1 MKTKSQVSFAI
12 SQLGQV
18 MIIGLFFGVIVS
30 VVAHFFVEGVKAL
43 SSPRLGIEPV
53 SVFGLDIHY
62 SQAITLS
69 IAAVLIYIIKK
80 SLTIGRWQGPA
91 DTIYGAHRPDNELD
105 VKVGLSSTLVAF
117 ISASGGASV
126 GQYGPLVHFGA
137 VIGSACKRFLK
148 IDLSTDVFIGCGVA
162 AAISAGFNA
171 PIAGVVFA
179 HEAILRHFS
188 LRAIA
193 PIAIASC
200 VATGTSEVLWP
211 GSKLFEL
218 SVFSGDLSRL
228 LPIALILGPIF
239 GLVAVAL
246 MQSVRHTTRF
256 VASKGLRPEQGLCIA
271 VLITSIGGAF
281 VPEAL
286 GLGGSTVD
294 SIINLEF
301 SFGFLLI
308 LLLMKI
314 ALTTACLGFGL
325 FGGIFSPSLLVG
337 AAAGALALYVGTI
350 AGLDV
355 TSSLGIIICGMAA
368 VSSSVIGA
376 PIAGV
381 MIVLELTGSYEYAL
395 VAMIS
400 IVTSVLT
407 SHFLF
412 GHSFFDRQL
421 ADRGIDIAG
430 GRTGLEMMERSI
442 ATILHQNYTK
452 LVKDMTAKASI
463 SKMLED
469 DVTEAYVLDKENL
482 FLGKV
487 TLQSLLIAKSQDT
500 LSSLFQIDPITI
512 KSDAS
517 LQQAM
522 EVAVKFV
529 GESIPIIDREHNQ
542 LMGVVTEADL
552 FKDYLALQNKIV
564 DLERR

>member
-1 MKTKSQVSFAI
+1 
-12 SQLGQV
+12 
-18 MIIGLFFGVIVS
+18 
-30 VVAHFFVEGVKAL
+30 
-43 SSPRLGIEPV
+43 
-53 SVFGLDIHY
+53 
-62 SQAITLS
+62 
-69 IAAVLIYIIKK
+69 
-80 SLTIGRWQGPA
+80 
-91 DTIYGAHRPDNELD
+91 
-105 VKVGLSSTLVAF
+105 VAF

-126 GQYGPLVHFGA
+126 GQYGPLVQFGA

-211 GSKLFEL
+211 GTKLFEL
-218 SVFSGDLSRL
+218 SDFSGELSTL

-256 VASKGLRPEQGLCIA
+256 VASKGLRPEQGLFIA
-271 VLITSIGGAF
+271 VLITAIGGAF

-286 GLGGSTVD
+286 GLGGGTVD

-337 AAAGALALYVGTI
+337 AAAGALALYAGTI
-350 AGLDV
+350 AGLDI

-376 PIAGV
+376 PLAGV

-442 ATILHQNYTK
+442 STILHQDFTK
-452 LVKDMTAKASI
+452 LTKDMTAETSI

-469 DVTEAYVLDKENL
+469 EVTEAYVLEEGNT

-487 TLQSLLIAKSQDT
+487 TLQSLLMAKASDK
-500 LSSLFQIDPITI
+500 LSPLLQNDPITI

-522 EVAVKFV
+522 EVAVQFI
-529 GESIPIIDREHNQ
+529 GESIPIIDRDNNRF
-542 LMGVVTEADL
+542 LGVVTEADL
-552 FKDYLALQNKIV
+552 FRDYLSLQNKMV

>member
-1 MKTKSQVSFAI
+1 MKIKSQISFAI

-18 MIIGLFFGVIVS
+18 MIVGLFFGVLVS

-43 SSPRLGIEPV
+43 SSPRLGVEPFKI
-53 SVFGLDIHY
+53 SGFDIHY
-62 SQAITLS
+62 GQVITLS
-69 IAAVLIYIIKK
+69 LAALLIYIIKK
-80 SLTIGRWQGPA
+80 TLVIGKWQGPA

-211 GSKLFEL
+211 GAKLFEL
-218 SVFSGDLSRL
+218 SYFSGDLSTL

-256 VASKGLRPEQGLCIA
+256 VASKGLRPEQGLFLA

-301 SFGFLLI
+301 SFGFLLL

-314 ALTTACLGFGL
+314 MLTTACLGFGL
-325 FGGIFSPSLLVG
+325 FGGIFSPSLVVG
-337 AAAGALALYVGTI
+337 AAAGALALYIGTL
-350 AGLDV
+350 ANLDIV
-355 TSSLGIIICGMAA
+355 NSLAIIICGMAA

-400 IVTSVLT
+400 IVTAVLT

-442 ATILHQNYTK
+442 ATILHQDFTK
-452 LVKDMTAKASI
+452 LSKDITAEMSI
-463 SKMLED
+463 KKMLED
-469 DVTEAYVLDKENL
+469 EVTEAYVLENENV

-487 TLQSLLIAKSQDT
+487 SLQSLLIAKAKENVST
-500 LSSLFQIDPITI
+500 LIQSDPITI

-529 GESIPIIDREHNQ
+529 GESIPIIDREKNHM
-542 LMGVVTEADL
+542 LGVVTEADL
-552 FKDYLALQNKIV
+552 FRDYLSLQNRMV

>member
-1 MKTKSQVSFAI
+1 MKTNSQASFAI

-18 MIIGLFFGVIVS
+18 MIVGLFFGILVS
-30 VVAHFFVEGVKAL
+30 VVAHFFVEGVKIL
-43 SSPRLGIEPV
+43 SSPRL
-53 SVFGLDIHY
+53 DIAPISILGVDIY
-62 SQAITLS
+62 YGQVITLTF
-69 IAAVLIYIIKK
+69 AAILIFIVKK
-80 SLTIGRWQGPA
+80 TLTIGRWQGPA
-91 DTIYGAHRPDNELD
+91 DTIYGAHRPDNELN
-105 VKVGLSSTLVAF
+105 VKVGLSSTLVSF

-211 GSKLFEL
+211 GAKLFEL
-218 SVFSGDLSRL
+218 SDFSGDFSTL

-239 GLVAVAL
+239 GLVAVVL
-246 MQSVRHTTRF
+246 MQSVRHTTKF
-256 VASKGLRPEQGLCIA
+256 VASKGLRPEHALFMA

-286 GLGGSTVD
+286 GLGGGTVS

-314 ALTTACLGFGL
+314 ILTTACLGFGL

-337 AAAGALALYVGTI
+337 AAAGALALSVGVM

-442 ATILHQNYTK
+442 STILHQDFTK
-452 LVKDMTAKASI
+452 LSKDLTAEKSI

-469 DVTEAYVLDKENL
+469 EVTEAYVLEQENG

-487 TLQSLLIAKSQDT
+487 TLQNLLIAKAQDKI
-500 LSSLFQIDPITI
+500 SSLLQNHPITI

-522 EVAVKFV
+522 EVAVQFV
-529 GESIPIIDREHNQ
+529 GESIPVIDRDNNR
-542 LMGVVTEADL
+542 LVGVVTEADL
-552 FKDYLALQNKIV
+552 FRDYLALQNKIV

>member
-1 MKTKSQVSFAI
+1 MKTKSQISFAI

-18 MIIGLFFGVIVS
+18 MIVGLFFGVLVS
-30 VVAHFFVEGVKAL
+30 VVAHFFVEGVKYL
-43 SSPRLGIEPV
+43 SSPRLSVEPFNI
-53 SVFGLDIHY
+53 SGFDIHY
-62 SQAITLS
+62 VQVFTLTL
-69 IAAVLIYIIKK
+69 AAVLIYAVKK
-80 SLTIGRWQGPA
+80 ILMIGRWQGPA

-211 GSKLFEL
+211 ETKLFEL
-218 SVFSGDLSRL
+218 NDFSGDFSTL

-256 VASKGLRPEQGLCIA
+256 VASKGLRPEQGLFIA

-286 GLGGSTVD
+286 GLGGATID

-301 SFGFLLI
+301 SRGFLII

-337 AAAGALALYVGTI
+337 AAAGALALYLGTI
-350 AGLDV
+350 VGLDI
-355 TSSLGIIICGMAA
+355 TSSLGIIVCGMAA

-442 ATILHQNYTK
+442 ATILHQDFTK
-452 LVKDMTAKASI
+452 LSKDMTAEKSI
-463 SKMLED
+463 SKMIENE
-469 DVTEAYVLDKENL
+469 VTEAYVLEKENA

-487 TLQSLLIAKSQDT
+487 TLQSLLMAKAQEEL
-500 LSSLFQIDPITI
+500 LSLLENDPITI

-522 EVAVKFV
+522 EVAVQFV
-529 GESIPIIDREHNQ
+529 GESIPIVDRENNR
-542 LMGVVTEADL
+542 LLGVVTEADL
-552 FKDYLALQNKIV
+552 FRDYLALQNKIV

>member
-1 MKTKSQVSFAI
+1 MKTKSQISFAI

-18 MIIGLFFGVIVS
+18 MIIGLFFGILVS
-30 VVAHFFVEGVKAL
+30 VVAHFFVEGVKYL
-43 SSPRLGIEPV
+43 SSPRLSVEPINI
-53 SVFGLDIHY
+53 SGLDIHY
-62 SQAITLS
+62 GQVITLTL
-69 IAAVLIYIIKK
+69 AAILIYTVKK
-80 SLTIGRWQGPA
+80 ILTIGRWQGPA

-211 GSKLFEL
+211 GTKLFEL
-218 SVFSGDLSRL
+218 SDFSGELSTL

-256 VASKGLRPEQGLCIA
+256 VASKGLRPEQGLFIA
-271 VLITSIGGAF
+271 VLITAIGGAF

-286 GLGGSTVD
+286 GLGGGTVD

-337 AAAGALALYVGTI
+337 AAAGALALYVGTM
-350 AGLDV
+350 AGLDI

-442 ATILHQNYTK
+442 STILHQDFTK
-452 LVKDMTAKASI
+452 LTKDMTAETSI

-469 DVTEAYVLDKENL
+469 EVTEAYVLEEGNT

-487 TLQSLLIAKSQDT
+487 TLQSLLMAKAADK
-500 LSSLFQIDPITI
+500 LFPLLQNNPITI

-522 EVAVKFV
+522 EVAVQFI
-529 GESIPIIDREHNQ
+529 GESIPIVDRDNNRF
-542 LMGVVTEADL
+542 LGVVTEADL
-552 FKDYLALQNKIV
+552 FRDYLSLQNKMV

>member
-18 MIIGLFFGVIVS
+18 MIIGLFFGVLVS

-62 SQAITLS
+62 SQVITLS

-500 LSSLFQIDPITI
+500 LPSLFQIDPITI

-529 GESIPIIDREHNQ
+529 GESIPIIDRDRNQ